1 MNLSSYQ
8 QIIHSRPLRLG
19 SGNDIILYRHTMGLI
34 LFLQQILW
42 IIFNISAK
50 AIIFVRL
57 FLYRKIFDLVYMQF
71 DRRKFSAV
79 WFKPHRLLHFTRGV
93 GLFYS
98 VATIRQMG

>member
-1 MNLSSYQ
+1 MNLLSYQ

-19 SGNDIILYRHTMGLI
+19 SGNDTILYRHTMGLI

-42 IIFNISAK
+42 ISFNISAK

-57 FLYRKIFDLVYMQF
+57 FLYRKISDLVYMQF

-79 WFKPHRLLHFTRGV
+79 RFKPHRLLYFTRAV
-93 GLFYS
+93 GFFHS
-98 VATIRQMG
+98 VAAIRRME